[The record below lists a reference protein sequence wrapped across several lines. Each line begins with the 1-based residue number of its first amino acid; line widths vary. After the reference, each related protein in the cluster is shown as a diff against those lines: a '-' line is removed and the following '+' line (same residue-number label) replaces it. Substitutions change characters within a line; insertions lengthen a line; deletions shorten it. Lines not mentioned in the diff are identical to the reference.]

1 MNRRTVF
8 VVVGLVALAGVFIF
22 GLSKQGQVARN
33 DTAHVTVPPAGFQA
47 FAAAPIAGT
56 ALDGTGFSLAA
67 LRGKP
72 AFINF
77 WAPTC
82 IPCRKEAPQLRSFA
96 SGLDGRASF
105 VGVALDS
112 RASDVRS
119 FATGAGWRYPILSE
133 RCCGLVDSYGVV
145 GLPTTIV
152 VDAQGQ
158 VVDRLI
164 GAQTRARLQA
174 ELRALGA
181 PGSSG

>member
-1 MNRRTVF
+1 MSRRAVIVAAGF
-8 VVVGLVALAGVFIF
+8 AALAGVFAF
-22 GLSKQGQVARN
+22 GLSKQSQVGRV
-33 DTAHVTVPPAGFQA
+33 DTSHVTVPPAGFQT
-47 FAAAPIAGT
+47 FAAAPIEGT
-56 ALDGTGFSLAA
+56 ALDGAGFSLAA

-112 RASDVRS
+112 RSSDVRS
-119 FATGAGWRYPILSE
+119 FATGAGWRYPILRE
-133 RCCGLVDSYGVV
+133 RCCGLVDSYGVI

-152 VDAQGQ
+152 VNARGQ

-174 ELRALGA
+174 ELRAIGT
-181 PGSSG
+181 PGSTG